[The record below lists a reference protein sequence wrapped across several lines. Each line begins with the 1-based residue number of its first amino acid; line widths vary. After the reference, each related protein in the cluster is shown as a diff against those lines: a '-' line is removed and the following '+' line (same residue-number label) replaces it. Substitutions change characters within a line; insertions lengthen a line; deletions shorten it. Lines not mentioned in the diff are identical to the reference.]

1 LAPLPA
7 VTFSLQGGFCYFFFP
22 IGLLIIANMEKASHK
37 SQIKYLS
44 VMQNN
49 AFAYSL
55 KI

>member
-1 LAPLPA
+1 
-7 VTFSLQGGFCYFFFP
+7 
-22 IGLLIIANMEKASHK
+22 MEKASHK

-55 KI
+55 KIQYLAAAAVIIVEL